1 MAERERYIDMKPV
14 GLNNQFMNLPN
25 SRGDKDQNN
34 IENSKIQTIRRENIR
49 FKNDIDDSQDL
60 ARFTMDNTESYE
72 QQLK

>member
-1 MAERERYIDMKPV
+1 
-14 GLNNQFMNLPN
+14 MNLPN